1 MVWHNKCIV
10 LVMTTRTIERC
21 RAKCDQY
28 WPLDEKTYCTVGN
41 FCIINNSV
49 ERDKDWVIST
59 LSLANTE
66 TNEKRTVVHM
76 QFTSWPDFGESRRGF
91 LGPVYLILCLFL
103 S

>member
-1 MVWHNKCIV
+1 
-10 LVMTTRTIERC
+10 MTTRTIERC